1 MALRMR
7 SRARRE
13 HFTRINW
20 RGQGWGTIAYSSLI
34 LSMLKL
40 KGLDFSRQQINN
52 QWSVHSQK
60 EWFLTSLKPI
70 KATVIDKLH
79 KRPLTF
85 EWVKIVTWIHKCSP
99 TTSSWQRAW
108 TRVRFLIKI
117 SQLTRCTP
125 LEDKH
130 HCQQVFSIIKIVVLW
145 SSAAP
150 PTTMIGV

>member
-1 MALRMR
+1 MR

-13 HFTRINW
+13 RSTRINW
-20 RGQGWGTIAYSSLI
+20 RGQGWETIAYSSLI

-40 KGLDFSRQQINN
+40 KGLDFSRHQINN
-52 QWSVHSQK
+52 RWSVHKQK
-60 EWFLTSLKPI
+60 EWFFTSLKPI
-70 KATVIDKLH
+70 KATVIEKLH

-85 EWVKIVTWIHKCSP
+85 EWVKIVTWIHRCSST

-108 TRVRFLIKI
+108 TRVRSPIKI

-125 LEDKH
+125 LADKH

-145 SSAAP
+145 SSAP
-150 PTTMIGV
+150 PPPTTTTMIGV